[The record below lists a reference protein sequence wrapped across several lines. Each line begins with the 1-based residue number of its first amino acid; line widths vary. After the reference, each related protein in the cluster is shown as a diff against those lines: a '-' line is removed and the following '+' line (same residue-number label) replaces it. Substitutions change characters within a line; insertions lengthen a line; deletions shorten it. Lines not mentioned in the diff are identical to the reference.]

1 METSITL
8 YWELFA
14 IESRFGF
21 RAKKHL
27 HYFNCTLGEYFI
39 LVPYGVRLYAR
50 ATMALVCRVSKLSR
64 EMGSVSICKLYLK
77 MYRSLVCLGHAS
89 KSSLRL

>member
-1 METSITL
+1 MCDIYFPAFAKTIDLCSSYPVATTDGNVNHFTL
-8 YWELFA
+8 APFA

-39 LVPYGVRLYAR
+39 LVPYGVRL
-50 ATMALVCRVSKLSR
+50 
-64 EMGSVSICKLYLK
+64 
-77 MYRSLVCLGHAS
+77 
-89 KSSLRL
+89 